1 MIGQAMLKSMAFTT
15 NAMVYQFLMQQQQ
28 HQPSSSVLQAF
39 GESSASS
46 SSSIDLLTNTMMT
59 MTAPLMMSMS
69 NIHLSDTE
77 CLLLA
82 ACFSGFITSFFVVP
96 IERVKIMM
104 QSQPRQKRPILSR
117 SASFPVMDDDTH
129 ASYRTS
135 GISSGMGVV
144 ASSSSSALAAL
155 AIRPSTSS
163 SRSSRASCMTSSYES
178 SVASQT
184 LTYATTIIS
193 TVSSS
198 THGSE
203 YNRKSFYE
211 NEFHCVKVL
220 IEKDGWYGFFFRGLA
235 PTILR
240 EVPRYG
246 LYFVLYGMLMQ
257 WDVFQSVDAFYLP
270 LICGA
275 VAGCIS
281 WLPVYPADVIKTTIQ
296 NTEGGKQVLS
306 NPHHDPVQLFSHL
319 YEKGGGIGTFY
330 RGLTPKLFRAA
341 MINAVTFF
349 MYDTVVDILSTSSGT
364 SLSV

>member
-1 MIGQAMLKSMAFTT
+1 MLKSMAFTT

-46 SSSIDLLTNTMMT
+46 SSGIDLLTNTMT
-59 MTAPLMMSMS
+59 SIS

-129 ASYRTS
+129 AIYRTS
-135 GISSGMGVV
+135 GGSSSGMGVV
-144 ASSSSSALAAL
+144 LASSSSSALAAL

-163 SRSSRASCMTSSYES
+163 SRSSRSGSASSMTSSSES
-178 SVASQT
+178 SGASQT

-211 NEFHCVKVL
+211 NEFHCVKVV

-257 WDVFQSVDAFYLP
+257 WDVFQSIDAFYLP

-275 VAGCIS
+275 VAGCFS

-330 RGLTPKLFRAA
+330 GGLTPKLFRAA